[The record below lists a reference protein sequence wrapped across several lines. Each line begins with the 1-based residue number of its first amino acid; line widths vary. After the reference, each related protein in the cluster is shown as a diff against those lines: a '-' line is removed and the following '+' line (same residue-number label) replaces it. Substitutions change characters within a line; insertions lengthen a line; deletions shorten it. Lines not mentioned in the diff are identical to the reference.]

1 MGDSGR
7 RSRRWAP
14 WDWFFGQAEKAAE
27 EITGSADNTGEQGS
41 QPVISPSM
49 EGLKNA
55 LTADAVKDWK
65 KEQTAKSMKKPSS
78 GSVEVKGTQPLINP
92 SPEGGPLNALIPD
105 AVKDWNKEQSRKKPI
120 SGSVAA
126 KGQNQLDSFDEVR
139 AGSLD
144 PLKREKLGGL
154 DQPERKKPG
163 GLPRKNALDPDAEW
177 KLKKQFEKPISGS
190 VEAKTKDGLDPFFE
204 VRAGSLDP
212 RKSEKLD
219 GSDLPE
225 RKKLYGFDRKNA
237 LKVKPMKKG
246 ISKTFEE
253 EGKRRVAATG
263 SLAEWSGDWKKETKK
278 GISGSLQAPVTEKW
292 SESKGYGTLQNK
304 AKKERLGEVADKKE
318 EVTLEE
324 MAQW

>member
-7 RSRRWAP
+7 RSRRWP
-14 WDWFFGQAEKAAE
+14 WDWLFGGAERAAE

-41 QPVISPSM
+41 QPVINPSM

-65 KEQTAKSMKKPSS
+65 KEQTAKSMKKPGS

-126 KGQNQLDSFDEVR
+126 KGQNQLDSFDEVK

-144 PLKREKLGGL
+144 PLKSEKL
-154 DQPERKKPG
+154 G

-263 SLAEWSGDWKKETKK
+263 
-278 GISGSLQAPVTEKW
+278 
-292 SESKGYGTLQNK
+292 
-304 AKKERLGEVADKKE
+304 
-318 EVTLEE
+318 
-324 MAQW
+324 